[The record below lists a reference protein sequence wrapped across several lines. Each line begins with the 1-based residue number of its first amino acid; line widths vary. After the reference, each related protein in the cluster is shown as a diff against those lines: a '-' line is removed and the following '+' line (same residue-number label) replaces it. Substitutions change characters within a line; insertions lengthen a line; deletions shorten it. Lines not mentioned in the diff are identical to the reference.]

1 MPGKSKKGG
10 GLTSSP
16 VYKKQ
21 KFGEAK
27 SPFTMKGYAYPGT
40 SPLKQDTELKVV
52 RNENDE
58 PKLKQQTPTSN
69 IIRPK
74 AHGKLTKNIEHK
86 RPQAS
91 GNLTKYIH
99 KDHPVKPPSKKQ
111 SKKSKGTLKG
121 VTGFEQDILNPTKK
135 AIKRT
140 YVDPAKKVAK
150 KVKKVVK
157 KVKKYFTER

>member
-99 KDHPVKPPSKKQ
+99 KDHPVTPPKKQ
-111 SKKSKGTLKG
+111 RKDTLKG
-121 VTGFEQDILNPTKK
+121 KTKFEYDMIPVTNVLKKGFR
-135 AIKRT
+135 AA
-140 YVDPAKKVAK
+140 VDPVIKTRKKIKEGA
-150 KVKKVVK
+150 K